1 MIKYKKREFFTRKR
15 SGIMIYR
22 SVEELIGKTPLLE
35 LSRIAEGGA
44 RVLAKIESKN
54 PFGSAKDRIAMQMLD
69 AAEAEGKIGRGSV
82 IIEPTSGNTGIAL
95 AALAAVRGYRA
106 IIVMPDT
113 MSEERIKLM
122 RAYGAEVVL
131 TPGKD
136 GMAGSIKR
144 AMELRDSIEGG
155 FIPSQFENPDN
166 PEAHYKTTGP
176 EIYNDTD
183 GKVDIF
189 VAGIG
194 TGGTITGV
202 GRYLKEKNPD
212 CKIIGV
218 EPADSP
224 FITEKKAGA
233 HKLQGIGAGFL
244 PGALS
249 LEFVD
254 RVMTRT
260 TEDAYFATRELAR
273 VEGMLSGISS
283 GAALSAALE
292 LAKAPEN
299 KGKTIVVLLPDGGDK
314 YLSVDGLF

>member
-1 MIKYKKREFFTRKR
+1 
-15 SGIMIYR
+15 MIYK

-35 LSRIAEGGA
+35 LSRLTDGA
-44 RVLAKIESKN
+44 CARILAKIESKN

-69 AAEAEGKIGRGSV
+69 AAEATGKIGPGSV

-95 AALAAVRGYRA
+95 AALAAIRGYRA

-131 TPGKD
+131 TPGSL
-136 GMAGSIKR
+136 GMAGSIKK
-144 AMELRDSIEGG
+144 AEELRDSIEGG

-166 PEAHYKTTGP
+166 PEAHYRTTGP

-224 FITEKKAGA
+224 LITEGRAGA

-260 TEDAYFATRELAR
+260 TEQAYSATRELAR
-273 VEGMLSGISS
+273 VEGVLAGISS

-299 KGKTIVVLLPDGGDK
+299 RGKTIVVLLPDGGDK
-314 YLSVDGLF
+314 YLSVEGLF

>member
-1 MIKYKKREFFTRKR
+1 
-15 SGIMIYR
+15 MIYR

-166 PEAHYKTTGP
+166 PEAHYRTTGP
-176 EIYNDTD
+176 EIYNDTE
-183 GKVDIF
+183 GGVDIF

-224 FITEKKAGA
+224 YITEKKAGA
-233 HKLQGIGAGFL
+233 HRLQGIGAGFL

-260 TEDAYFATRELAR
+260 TEQAYSATRELAR
-273 VEGMLSGISS
+273 VEGVLAGVSS

-314 YLSVDGLF
+314 YLSVENLF